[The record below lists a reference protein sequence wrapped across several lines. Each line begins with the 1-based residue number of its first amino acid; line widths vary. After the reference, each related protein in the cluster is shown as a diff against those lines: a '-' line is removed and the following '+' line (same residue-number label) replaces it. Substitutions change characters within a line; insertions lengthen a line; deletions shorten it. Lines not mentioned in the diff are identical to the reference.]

1 MLSWTGVKWALA
13 LHDWIS
19 RTMLREQY
27 NTTHKSNLI
36 WKGLRNVI
44 WCFLSCYMPD
54 REEVKKNLNRI
65 AYVKA
70 VLILYKLKLAK
81 AVNTALTHISSH
93 PKAMGAVKFT
103 MYNCCHC
110 CLISAIA
117 ISFQLY
123 QDGSYWLLR
132 VTEKNQTE
140 IWIWI
145 QINIL
150 VISFLSLVETI
161 FIRKTTI

>member
-1 MLSWTGVKWALA
+1 MF
-13 LHDWIS
+13 
-19 RTMLREQY
+19 
-27 NTTHKSNLI
+27 LI
-36 WKGLRNVI
+36 LLYAGQR
-44 WCFLSCYMPD
+44 
-54 REEVKKNLNRI
+54 RGEKNLNRI

-103 MYNCCHC
+103 LYNCCHC

-123 QDGSYWLLR
+123 QDGSY
-132 VTEKNQTE
+132 
-140 IWIWI
+140 
-145 QINIL
+145 
-150 VISFLSLVETI
+150 
-161 FIRKTTI
+161 